1 MTIYILENQPLMCY
15 AISSLIHRIDPLKK
29 VIEVNHYSKLQE
41 AMLING
47 QPGAFLMD
55 PLITGIY
62 DTATIRKIKS
72 NHPET
77 PLIILSSIPS
87 QEAQRACLNAGAD
100 LYIEK
105 TTPLRDVLTLIRNIL
120 NGAQKSEV
128 NDSKALLTEKIIK
141 LSKRQKQLLVLVDAG
156 LSNNEIANRL
166 EISPHTVKV
175 HLWRFYK
182 KLGIK
187 SRTQLIKSSRDNG
200 LI

>member
-1 MTIYILENQPLMCY
+1 MCY

-29 VIEVNHYSKLQE
+29 VIEVNRYSKLQE

-47 QPGAFLMD
+47 QPEAFLMD
-55 PLITGIY
+55 PLITGIN
-62 DTATIRKIKS
+62 DTATIRKIKN

-87 QEAQRACLNAGAD
+87 QEAQGACLNAGAD

-105 TTPLRDVLTLIRNIL
+105 TTPLRDVFTLIRNIL
-120 NGAQKSEV
+120 NRVKKPEV
-128 NDSKALLTEKIIK
+128 NDSKTPVTEKIIK
-141 LSKRQKQLLVLVDAG
+141 LSKRQKQILVLIDAG

-166 EISPHTVKV
+166 EISTHTVKV

-187 SRTQLIKSSRDNG
+187 SRTQLLKSSRDNG
-200 LI
+200 YI